1 MNDDSLNGDYLS
13 ESDKNGLKKMFEGTN
28 FPDMTL
34 ILGSLHKIKFDPAY
48 RSEFSGKTFEG
59 DDKKFYQALDK
70 IHAHGKGYLELD
82 ELFEDVKPDVKTAG
96 RRLKS
101 RRLQRRRRTRRT
113 KTKRRH
119 R

>member
-1 MNDDSLNGDYLS
+1 MNSSRNGGYLS
-13 ESDKNGLKKMFEGTN
+13 ESDKTVLKRMFAGTN

-34 ILGSLHKIKFDPAY
+34 ILDSLHKIKFDPEY
-48 RSEFSGKTFEG
+48 QSQFSGKTFEG

>member
-1 MNDDSLNGDYLS
+1 MNDDSLNEDYLS
-13 ESDKNGLKKMFEGTN
+13 ESDKNVLKKMFEGIN
-28 FPDMTL
+28 FPNITL

-70 IHAHGKGYLELD
+70 IHAHGKGYLKLD
-82 ELFEDVKPDVKTAG
+82 ELFEDVKTAG